1 MSQHSVAALLEITRS
16 VMEKAAFCFLI
27 TTAESGALNARLMQP
42 FAPES
47 ELAVCFGA
55 SEDSRKVRELQHNP
69 RSTLAY
75 QLPAEG
81 AYVTLQGEARLE
93 TDVAA
98 RERYWR
104 ESFIAFWPAGL
115 AGSDYAVLRFQPE
128 RIELM
133 HLDDGVAPEPRGLR
147 PAVLMRTDGVWR
159 LEESYP

>member
-1 MSQHSVAALLEITRS
+1 MSQHSVAALLELTRS
-16 VMEKAAFCFLI
+16 VMEKATFCFLI
-27 TTAESGALNARLMQP
+27 TTAGSGALSARLMQP

-47 ELAVCFGA
+47 DLAVCFGA
-55 SEDSRKVRELQHNP
+55 SESSRKVGELQHDS
-69 RSTLAY
+69 RATLAY

-81 AYVTLQGEARLE
+81 AYVTLQGEAGLD
-93 TDVAA
+93 TDAAA

-104 ESFIAFWPAGL
+104 ESFSAFWPEGPD
-115 AGSDYAVLRFQPE
+115 GSDYAVLRFQPE

-147 PAVLMRTDGVWR
+147 PAVLVRAGDVWR